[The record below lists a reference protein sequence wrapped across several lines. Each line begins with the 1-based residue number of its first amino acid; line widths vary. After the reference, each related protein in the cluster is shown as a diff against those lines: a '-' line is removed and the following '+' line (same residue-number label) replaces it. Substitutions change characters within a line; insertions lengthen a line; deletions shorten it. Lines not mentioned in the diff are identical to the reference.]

1 MTRRLIPATFA
12 LGAVLMLMLA
22 GCGGSDEPTAV
33 DAGSDP
39 TTASSTAASS
49 ASGDTPSSSTES
61 SVMVDARWPADC
73 PNRVASSFD
82 YGHEPRGW
90 KTPEE
95 AVAHSENPA
104 IPAGAYVL
112 APEEAHGA
120 TQVWVVDEATNTI
133 MAAVSVFQGST
144 GFYVD
149 GITTCG

>member
-1 MTRRLIPATFA
+1 MTRRLIPATLA
-12 LGAVLMLMLA
+12 LGAVLVLA

-39 TTASSTAASS
+39 TASASSTPPAVV
-49 ASGDTPSSSTES
+49 DPS
-61 SVMVDARWPADC
+61 WPADC
-73 PNRVASSFD
+73 PNRVASAFD
-82 YGHEPRGW
+82 YGREPRGW

-95 AVAHSENPA
+95 AVAHSENPD
-104 IPAGAYVL
+104 IPMGAYVL

-120 TQVWVVDEATNTI
+120 TQVWVVDEASNTI
-133 MAAVSVFQGST
+133 LAAVSVFAGST

>member
-1 MTRRLIPATFA
+1 MTRRLIPVTLAPVTLA
-12 LGAVLMLMLA
+12 LGVLLVLA

-39 TTASSTAASS
+39 TTAAST
-49 ASGDTPSSSTES
+49 ASGDTPTSSSAVADPT
-61 SVMVDARWPADC
+61 WPADC
-73 PNRVASSFD
+73 QNRVASSFD
-82 YGHEPRGW
+82 YRREPQGW

-95 AVAHSENPA
+95 AVAHSEDPA

-112 APEEAHGA
+112 APAEAHAA

-133 MAAVSVFQGST
+133 LAAVSVFPGST

-149 GITTCG
+149 GVTTCG